1 MKILLAEDDL
11 RLGELM
17 RMLLE
22 NHNFPVDWVEDG
34 EAALYYANHAEY
46 DLLLLDWM
54 IPNKD
59 GVEVCRELRRNGY
72 QGGIIILTARDGL
85 NEIVTGL
92 DAGADDYMVKPF
104 ESAELLARIR
114 ALGRRREGKIKE
126 DIIRIEDFE
135 LDRTAKAVRRR
146 GRIVQL
152 SSREFQLLDLLAQ
165 NYGRVLPRDL
175 LLERIWGENSLV
187 TSNNLDAH
195 IKLLRKKLELGE
207 DKALIQNVRGVGFR
221 LGEQDVR

>member
-34 EAALYYANHAEY
+34 ETALYYANHAEY

-54 IPNKD
+54 MPNKD

-72 QGGIIILTARDGL
+72 QGGIIIFTARDGL

-92 DAGADDYMVKPF
+92 DAGADDYMIKPF

-126 DIIRIEDFE
+126 DIIRIDDFE

-146 GRIVQL
+146 GKNVQL

-165 NYGRVLPRDL
+165 NRGRVLPRDL
-175 LLERIWGENSLV
+175 ILERIWGENSLV

-195 IKLLRKKLELGE
+195 IKLLRKKLESAE